1 MIGKKIQNYEIRA
14 HLGEGG
20 MGTVY
25 RATDNVL
32 GREVALKMLHAPL
45 LQQSQ
50 FLDRFKKEARLLAQ
64 LLHPNIAVIYNLI
77 EQDSNQYMV
86 MEYVE
91 GKNLD
96 SMLREQR
103 TLSYKWVVPVFLQ
116 ALEGLRHAH
125 KKGIYHRDIKPS
137 NLILT
142 PDGTVKLMDFGIA
155 MMAGEKRMTQVNRV
169 VGTIEYMAPELIEG
183 KDPSIASDIYATGI
197 TMYELLTGKLPFEG
211 NTDFNLMQDILRK
224 KPVALDKMNASVPKA
239 LNNIVMKALE
249 KKPENRFADAKEFS
263 QALLNAFP
271 DLKYADLSISHQ
283 PAPTKLVQVPI
294 SGNTI
299 AKPTVVLGEKTT
311 RPLPVYLRTITSVK
325 QKILQKENRVYLI
338 AASVVLLLSI
348 AIFVIAGL
356 NQDQPELLGLN
367 DQKTDSAQVRK
378 PEVKKQDRTDIQG
391 GYTDE
396 GGLQPVQPVR
406 KEVGGEEGQKEKEKE
421 KEKEEP
427 VKKDAGKEVKKE
439 PVKKVEEKQKENEK
453 EKQKEEEGGKGGVKK
468 EDPPPPPP
476 EEKKEE
482 KKREPKIIRIAGAP
496 EVPLYLREPL
506 NANASEGQVIYFNV
520 ISPVRYNGDVIIERG
535 ATATGRV
542 KNVGNKKI
550 SIVITKVTAA
560 NGEMLPLQEVELSG
574 RINDMISNRSYSVPL
589 KRGITIQL

>member
-32 GREVALKMLHAPL
+32 GREVALKMLHTPL
-45 LQQSQ
+45 LQQTQ
-50 FLDRFKKEARLLAQ
+50 FLDRFRKEARLLAQ

-77 EQDSNQYMV
+77 EQDGNQYMV

-96 SMLREQR
+96 AMLREQR
-103 TLSYKWVVPVFLQ
+103 TLGHHRVVPVFLQ

-183 KDPSIASDIYATGI
+183 KDPSIASDIYAAGI

-211 NTDFNLMQDILRK
+211 NTDFNLMQDILKK
-224 KPVALDKMNASVPKA
+224 KPVAVDKMNASVPKA
-239 LNNIVMKALE
+239 LSSIVMKSLE
-249 KKPENRFADAKEFS
+249 KKPEHRFADAKEFS

-271 DLKYADLSISHQ
+271 ELKYADLSISNQ
-283 PAPTKLVQVPI
+283 PAPTKLVQVP
-294 SGNTI
+294 SKSAV
-299 AKPTVVLGEKTT
+299 AKPTVVHHEKST
-311 RPLPVYLRTITSVK
+311 RPLPVYLRTVTNIK
-325 QKILQKENRVYLI
+325 QKILLKENRTYVI
-338 AASVVLLLSI
+338 AALAVLVLSI
-348 AIFVIAGL
+348 AIFVIAGMSSSE
-356 NQDQPELLGLN
+356 PELLGLN
-367 DQKTDSAQVRK
+367 DQKKDSVQK
-378 PEVKKQDRTDIQG
+378 PGQEVKKQPRSQIDG
-391 GYTDE
+391 GYNDN

-406 KEVGGEEGQKEKEKE
+406 NVGGEGKEEEQKEKE
-421 KEKEEP
+421 
-427 VKKDAGKEVKKE
+427 
-439 PVKKVEEKQKENEK
+439 KENEK
-453 EKQKEEEGGKGGVKK
+453 EKQKQKQEEKVKEGGKGGPVKEEEEKVKQKEEQKEPVKK

-476 EEKKEE
+476 EEEKKEE
-482 KKREPKIIRIAGAP
+482 KKREPKTIRISGAP
-496 EVPLYLREPL
+496 EVSLYLREPL
-506 NANASEGQVIYFNV
+506 SANASEGQVIYFNV

-535 ATATGRV
+535 ATATGRI

-550 SIVITKVTAA
+550 SIVISKVTAA
-560 NGEMLPLQEVELSG
+560 NGEALPLQEVELSG